1 MFFQIILRRS
11 LSLVE
16 NCRRTAAFIKTE
28 LFHRDLQKIYFDIK
42 GSLFRKK
49 LFVAPSETIE
59 FKHMYQIH
67 KRDSVSFV
75 FERL

>member
-16 NCRRTAAFIKTE
+16 NRRRTAALTKTK
-28 LFHRDLQKIYFDIK
+28 LFQRDLQKIYFDIK

-49 LFVAPSETIE
+49 HFVAPSETIE
-59 FKHMYQIH
+59 FKHMYQKH
-67 KRDSVSFV
+67 KRDSVSLV

>member
-1 MFFQIILRRS
+1 MRRS

-16 NCRRTAAFIKTE
+16 NCRRTAAFTKTE
-28 LFHRDLQKIYFDIK
+28 FFHKDLQKIYFDIK
-42 GSLFRKK
+42 GSLFLKK

-59 FKHMYQIH
+59 FKHMNQIY
-67 KRDSVSFV
+67 KRDSVSLV